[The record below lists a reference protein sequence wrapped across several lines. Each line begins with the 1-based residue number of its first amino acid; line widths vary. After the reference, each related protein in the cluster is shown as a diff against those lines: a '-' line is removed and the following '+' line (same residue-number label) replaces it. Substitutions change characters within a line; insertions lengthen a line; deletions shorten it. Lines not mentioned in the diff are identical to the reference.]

1 MSKHFMLGLKRNPTK
16 HRKLGGLKETH
27 KRISCRHGNPRGG
40 GEYCWIFILLPVFSV
55 DLVFKEELNLLL
67 EISDF

>member
-1 MSKHFMLGLKRNPTK
+1 MNSV
-16 HRKLGGLKETH
+16 
-27 KRISCRHGNPRGG
+27 
-40 GEYCWIFILLPVFSV
+40 ILLFADKKVKDKRYFTVFSV